1 MGDGPAGTC
10 QLTFDVSWSA
20 HRFTWG
26 TDIFKVPVVFLPYCG
41 YEIVIVVGYHLQD
54 TLRACL
60 YALATAIA
68 LISVNNDVVISRT
81 IGVTIVCNVAWHY
94 H

>member
-1 MGDGPAGTC
+1 MGDGLAGTC
-10 QLTFDVSWSA
+10 HPAFDVPRSA

-26 TDIFKVPVVFLPYCG
+26 ADIFKVLVVLLTYCG
-41 YEIVIVVGYHLQD
+41 YEIVIVVGYYLQD

-60 YALATAIA
+60 YALAAAIA
-68 LISVNNDVVISRT
+68 LISVNNNVVISRT
-81 IGVTIVCNVAWHY
+81 IGITIVCDVAWHY

>member
-1 MGDGPAGTC
+1 MADGPAGTRR
-10 QLTFDVSWSA
+10 LTFDVSWSA

-26 TDIFKVPVVFLPYCG
+26 ADIFKVPVVLLLYCG
-41 YEIVIVVGYHLQD
+41 YEIIIVVGYHLQD

-68 LISVNNDVVISRT
+68 LIGVNNDVVISRT
-81 IGVTIVCNVAWHY
+81 IGVTIVRNIAWHY